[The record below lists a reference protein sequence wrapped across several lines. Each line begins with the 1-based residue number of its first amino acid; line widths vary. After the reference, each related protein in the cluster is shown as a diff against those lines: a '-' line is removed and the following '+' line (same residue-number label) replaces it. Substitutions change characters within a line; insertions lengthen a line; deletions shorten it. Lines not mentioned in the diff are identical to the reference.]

1 MTARPAEQLLALA
14 HLRGVGC
21 SKEGPVTGIN
31 SDLAV
36 SCGRIADIERRI
48 EALYLRLAQH
58 AAETAEA
65 RYAKT
70 ALDVLQRS
78 LKLMY
83 SQRDRMQS
91 ELKREQRET
100 RRNSSRWRAR
110 VARAR
115 GQRGPELVSTVH
127 KLRPVAR
134 EWQKRAGA

>member
-1 MTARPAEQLLALA
+1 M
-14 HLRGVGC
+14 
-21 SKEGPVTGIN
+21 TGIN

-48 EALYLRLAQH
+48 EALYLRLAKH

-115 GQRGPELVSTVH
+115 GQRSPELVSTVH